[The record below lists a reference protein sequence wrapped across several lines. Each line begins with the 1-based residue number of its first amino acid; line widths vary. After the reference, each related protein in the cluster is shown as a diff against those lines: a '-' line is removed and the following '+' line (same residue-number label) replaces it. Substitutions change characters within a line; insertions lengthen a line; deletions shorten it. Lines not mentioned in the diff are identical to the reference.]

1 MIHRSENPSCRAD
14 QTTTD
19 AVELFARVARSY
31 LGAAIATVKMPSSAF
46 FPLKHRHHRC
56 LPRRLFHHRNPIP
69 GPCDVCHARRC
80 RCRTQPMDRRKVALA
95 HKEFSN
101 TAEVSRKVRGD
112 SILREILSRGR
123 GSKPAS
129 APVVCDE
136 PLSVL
141 SLLGP
146 PLTQLI
152 PSCTCCAAIW
162 ITL

>member
-1 MIHRSENPSCRAD
+1 MFVMRAAVGVEANPW
-14 QTTTD
+14 T
-19 AVELFARVARSY
+19 
-31 LGAAIATVKMPSSAF
+31 G
-46 FPLKHRHHRC
+46 
-56 LPRRLFHHRNPIP
+56 
-69 GPCDVCHARRC
+69 G
-80 RCRTQPMDRRKVALA
+80 KVALA

-101 TAEVSRKVRGD
+101 TAEVSRKVRED